1 MSNNIE
7 QLKEKEQNNMGN
19 NGSIMAIIFIAVGVL
34 LIASNIGGFE
44 FDNWWVLFMFIPVAL
59 FVRNIYMDYQAN
71 GRLTAASTGAIIASL
86 AILLTAA
93 TFIFEAITWSMI
105 WPVGLIFAGI
115 SIFFKKVELLCC
127 NEVSNERY

>member
-115 SIFFKKVELLCC
+115 SIFLG
-127 NEVSNERY
+127 NRS